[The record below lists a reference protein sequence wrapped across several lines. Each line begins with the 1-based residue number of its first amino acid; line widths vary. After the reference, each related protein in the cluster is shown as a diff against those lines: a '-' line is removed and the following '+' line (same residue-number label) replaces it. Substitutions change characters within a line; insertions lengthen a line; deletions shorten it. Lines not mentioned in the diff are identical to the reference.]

1 MQNENSYQGIFAVV
15 KGLLLSLACSLF
27 FTLVFA
33 CVLRYG
39 NLSSTCIY
47 PVNQAIKTVCIAIGV
62 LSFTRGEK
70 GWLKGLTTGVLFTA
84 LSYLVFSS
92 IGGDF
97 SLSWLIFAELALGA
111 FTGAICGII
120 SVNIRRN

>member
-1 MQNENSYQGIFAVV
+1 MQNENSYGGVFSIA

-33 CVLRYG
+33 CILRYG
-39 NLSSTCIY
+39 TLSSKVIY
-47 PVNQAIKTVCIAIGV
+47 PVNQGIKTVCVAIGV
-62 LSFTRGEK
+62 FGFIRGEK
-70 GWLKGLTTGVLFTA
+70 GWLKGLTTGILFTA

-92 IGGDF
+92 LGGDF

-111 FTGAICGII
+111 FTGMLCGVIA
-120 SVNIRRN
+120 VNIRRN